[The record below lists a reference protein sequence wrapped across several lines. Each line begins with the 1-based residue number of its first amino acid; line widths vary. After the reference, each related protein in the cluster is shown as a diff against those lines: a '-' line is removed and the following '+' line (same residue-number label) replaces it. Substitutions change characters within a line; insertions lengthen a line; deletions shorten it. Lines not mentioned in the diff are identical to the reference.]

1 MKLFQKHGEMNLTE
15 GNLFWKFAIF
25 SLPLA
30 LTTILQLLYTTIDL
44 WTVTTYGGGSV
55 SMSAVGSNTAL
66 INLIITVFVN
76 MSMGA
81 NVAISQAKGAN
92 NKQKASKI
100 LHTSL
105 LLSLI
110 TGVIVGLIGFFT
122 SNGLLQ

>member
-1 MKLFQKHGEMNLTE
+1 MVIKKFLHVKHLEMDLTK
-15 GNLFWKFAIF
+15 GNLFWKFALF
-25 SLPLA
+25 ALPLA

-44 WTVTTYGGGSV
+44 WCVTKYGGGSV

-66 INLIITVFVN
+66 INLIVTVFVN

-92 NKQKASKI
+92 DKEKASKV

-105 LLSLI
+105 ILFL
-110 TGVIVGLIGFFT
+110 TE
-122 SNGLLQ
+122 